1 MKVNQINNNYQKNS
15 LNFGMAVKVSP
26 NMAEYLKKNLTP
38 REAKKFAAIVERQKT
53 NPIDIS
59 VYLSERTERFFSPI
73 QYGKLCEKV
82 HENVFSADVANRTIY
97 GNECFTLFKN
107 PIIKLM
113 EKAEKLANKQTKTNS
128 YIDNCLKV

>member
-1 MKVNQINNNYQKNS
+1 MSKHYPLEKTIEFANQGNPEFQHRLARHHLARTKDY
-15 LNFGMAVKVSP
+15 G
-26 NMAEYLKKNLTP
+26 
-38 REAKKFAAIVERQKT
+38 EAKKFAAIVERQKT

-113 EKAEKLANKQTKTNS
+113 EKAEKLANKQSKTNS